1 DGPVP
6 LVDPPAPVAL
16 TIENL
21 TGLPPDSREGEAARL
36 AGRAARESFDLA
48 HGPLLRVRL
57 LRLGPADHILIV
69 VIHHIAADGWSMGV
83 LVRELAAAYAAHAR
97 GATLPGL
104 PPLEVQYADWA
115 AWQRAWLEGGEMER
129 QLAWWR
135 AELDGL
141 EPLALPTDRPRSG
154 RPTYAGASLEVRL
167 DADLV
172 GRLTGLAR
180 SEGATLHMAL
190 LAAFAAVLG
199 RWSGQRDFGIGT
211 PVAGRNREEAEPLI
225 GSFVNSLVV
234 RARLGGDR
242 LPYRELLGRIREAA
256 LGGYAN
262 QDVPFERVVE
272 VLQPDR
278 DLSRTP
284 LFQVMFIL
292 QNAPAGEL
300 DLGGVRLTPFDAPIE
315 TSTFDLTLSL
325 APLGDAL
332 DGFME
337 YSTELFEEATI
348 RRLWDHFV

>member
-21 TGLPPDSREGEAARL
+21 TGLAPDSREGEAARL

-104 PPLEVQYADWA
+104 
-115 AWQRAWLEGGEMER
+115 
-129 QLAWWR
+129 
-135 AELDGL
+135 
-141 EPLALPTDRPRSG
+141 
-154 RPTYAGASLEVRL
+154 
-167 DADLV
+167 
-172 GRLTGLAR
+172 
-180 SEGATLHMAL
+180 
-190 LAAFAAVLG
+190 
-199 RWSGQRDFGIGT
+199 WSGQRDFGIGT
-211 PVAGRNREEAEPLI
+211 PVAGRSREEAEPLI
-225 GSFVNSLVV
+225 GCFVNSLVV

-272 VLQPDR
+272 ELQPDR